1 MPPRRSRTVSQLLAG
16 AFTGSCA
23 TGCDDPEL
31 LRRFLERQDDAAF
44 EAIVRRHGPLVLNV
58 CWGVLRNE
66 ADVEDA
72 FQSTFL
78 VLAHNGGAVRK
89 AGSLASWLH
98 GVAFRMACRA
108 REASARR
115 ASHLA
120 RTAPK
125 APTEE
130 ADEVAWREVPPDRAR
145 GVGRHLG
152 AISVPAPALLP
163 GWEDAGRGRGPARGR
178 PEHTQGP
185 ARARAGALEAR
196 LVRRGLGPAAVAL
209 TAAWPFAARAGP
221 PASLITTTVKSATTV
236 AAGGVSASAVS
247 AEVGALLKGGLSTMK
262 FVSAKAAITLALG
275 VVTTMLAVQ
284 YLTARAARP
293 PGGQAVPAEAAPN
306 DKTAADAARIAQGEK
321 ARADQAAAAA
331 KLAITARR
339 AQVVKGGPQAGGG
352 DEAVVR
358 GAWTAVSGESGG
370 KNLPALRGYRMT
382 FDDGKVTVRF
392 AGETK
397 QGTFKLDP
405 KSTPKSI
412 DLGLDGGTGLGI
424 YSLEGDTL
432 KLCLAEGGK
441 VERPTKF
448 TAEEGARTVLLTM
461 KRAAGSEP
469 AHEEK
474 GGAGDA
480 EYLPQV
486 SVLREHLKAVD
497 ERNKA
502 LERQFEMSR
511 ESIDGVLTKVDAG
524 KNAISIGLK
533 GTKLVLEDAPLSG
546 DATVQLGDRQVA
558 ITDLQPGMYVVAR
571 LKTDGDRTVVAAVTA
586 SKPGE

>member
-130 ADEVAWREVPPDRAR
+130 ADEVAWREVRLIVHEELD
-145 GVGRHLG
+145 
-152 AISVPAPALLP
+152 AISERYRSPLLLCYLDGRTQDEAAALL
-163 GWEDAGRGRGPARGR
+163 GVARSTLKVRLERGRRCLRAAPCPARPRAGGGRAHRGLALRGAGGPARLTDHHHR
-178 PEHTQGP
+178 QV
-185 ARARAGALEAR
+185 RDD
-196 LVRRGLGPAAVAL
+196 RRGGGRVGLGRVGRSRGPPQGRLEYNEVCEREGGHHAGPGRRDDHAGRAVPHGASCPAA
-209 TAAWPFAARAGP
+209 
-221 PASLITTTVKSATTV
+221 
-236 AAGGVSASAVS
+236 
-247 AEVGALLKGGLSTMK
+247 
-262 FVSAKAAITLALG
+262 
-275 VVTTMLAVQ
+275 
-284 YLTARAARP
+284 
-293 PGGQAVPAEAAPN
+293 GGQAVPAEAAPN